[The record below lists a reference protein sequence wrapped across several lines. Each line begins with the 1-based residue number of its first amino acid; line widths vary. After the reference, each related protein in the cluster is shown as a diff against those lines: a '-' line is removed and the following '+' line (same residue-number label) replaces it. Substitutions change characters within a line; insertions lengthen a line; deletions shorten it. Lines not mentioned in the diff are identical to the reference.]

1 MRIPTSIPATDTL
14 ATARAADLSVPEAVA
29 DSASVANATPVVAL
43 QSAVLRP
50 AMQAMRNLPE
60 VDHAKVAQLRDAL
73 SKGELPFDPAK
84 LAGLVQ
90 RFHSSES

>member
-1 MRIPTSIPATDTL
+1 MRIPTSIAATESL
-14 ATARAADLSVPEAVA
+14 ATTRAAEVPVSEAAA
-29 DSASVANATPVVAL
+29 DSANVANATPVVAL
-43 QSAVLRP
+43 QSAVLKP

-60 VDHAKVAQLRDAL
+60 VDHAKVAELRDAL

-90 RFHSSES
+90 RFHTSES